1 MAACKTF
8 RPNLKSAEQIKSW
21 IEILSAELYARIME
35 EYETNSRKP
44 KTLVL
49 CMTLNKVQKTRSG
62 PIGLPD
68 SPSMIANKGI
78 SLFNLEK
85 EEFPCSRIEFSVTN
99 LEQIDAKQGL
109 LSSWLEKDLI
119 NCPECFK
126 LIRPDRQLEHS
137 DFHFALRLSEEQ
149 KQSEEHPPNRKKRKT
164 ILDFFSK
171 E

>member
-8 RPNLKSAEQIKSW
+8 RPNLKSSEQIKSW
-21 IEILSAELYARIME
+21 IEILSAELFTRIME

-49 CMTLNKVQKTRSG
+49 CMTLNQVQKTRSG

-78 SLFNLEK
+78 SLFKIEK
-85 EEFPCSRIEFSVTN
+85 EELPCSRIELSVTN
-99 LEQIDAKQGL
+99 METVDSKQGL
-109 LSSWLEKDLI
+109 LSSWIEKDLVR
-119 NCPECFK
+119 CPECFK
-126 LIRPDRQLEHS
+126 MIRPDKQLEHS
-137 DFHFALRLSEEQ
+137 DFHYAMSLYE
-149 KQSEEHPPNRKKRKT
+149 PPPSGSNQKKRKKT

>member
-8 RPNLKSAEQIKSW
+8 RPNLKSAEQIQSW
-21 IEILSAELYARIME
+21 IEILSAELYTRIIE

-62 PIGLPD
+62 PIRLPD
-68 SPSMIANKGI
+68 SPSMIANKAI
-78 SLFNLEK
+78 SLFKIEK
-85 EEFPCSRIEFSVTN
+85 EELPCSRIELSVTN
-99 LEQIDAKQGL
+99 LELVDPKQGV

-126 LIRPDRQLEHS
+126 LIKPDKQLEHS
-137 DFHFALRLSEEQ
+137 DFHFALRLSEE
-149 KQSEEHPPNRKKRKT
+149 HPPSPSHRKKRKT